1 MSKGFSAG
9 SETTIVAV
17 AISAVYHRLPEASS
31 TAAVLIMKTMK
42 RLRLRTIVMRPS
54 EKTPHKANF

>member
-17 AISAVYHRLPEASS
+17 AISAVYHRSGDGELNYRSS
-31 TAAVLIMKTMK
+31 DWDEHGKITYCLKH
-42 RLRLRTIVMRPS
+42 RQQPQCS
-54 EKTPHKANF
+54 S